1 MRSYL
6 KLLCIYVCLLMYVL
20 PAGSV
25 ESDAGNTQDKKI
37 GLTLS
42 GGGARG
48 LAHIGVLHI
57 IDSLG
62 VQIDF
67 ITGTSMGSI
76 VGGMYASGY
85 SAKEIEEF
93 ALTMDWET
101 IFSRR
106 TELSLIHPMR
116 RDNHQQHIVELP
128 IQHGRIRT
136 PTGAIEG
143 QQLWNVLNEVFLHT
157 HHITDF
163 NDLDIPF
170 ACVATNVENGDAVI
184 MRDGNL
190 VTAVR
195 ASMAIPSVFTTVARD
210 GLKLIDGGVVNNFPA
225 LLAKEMG
232 ADFVIGV
239 NVSQGLRPAEELL
252 TPIDIIYQMGFYS
265 DAKNFADNRAATDIF
280 LDVDLGSFTAA
291 SFANTY
297 EIIELGK
304 EAGRKIID
312 DLMPFAGRKT
322 EPRASINEKREQI
335 ELVIDTIIFSGLEN
349 VKLWYVTNTLNI
361 LPGDTVGVRQLT
373 RSINKLYAS
382 NYFNRVHYHLKPV
395 PDKGSVILNIDVS
408 EKPFSSLA
416 AALHFGSFTGAA
428 ISARISSNRFLIYN
442 VEASASVVI
451 GEQPA
456 FKGSLIYFFDERRR
470 TWARY
475 MVQGRRLTFPIFDDF
490 EPFAE
495 YNQGY
500 FRNEIS
506 VNRLYRQNSFF
517 SLATAY
523 YFESLSPNLRTPTT
537 IDINNRAFETS
548 LSWHYLRLNRNVFPT
563 SGQRIRVSG
572 SFIHNQNP
580 SVSEIRLDGR
590 PASLED
596 LDIEISNFLQFYLLS
611 ESYIPLWSN
620 LTQINKLQIGYSFGY
635 EQGFINSFNIGGTY
649 HLLKNQITFA
659 GLNEY
664 EVISPNIV
672 AASLGYQYHFGRSV
686 YGTGIFNAAL
696 YDFRVDR
703 PEEISGDSFLLGA
716 GISLG
721 YDSILGPF
729 ELTFSYSPQAGK
741 IIGYI
746 NMGWLF

>member
-1 MRSYL
+1 MNALL
-6 KLLCIYVCLLMYVL
+6 KILYIYICLLMYIL
-20 PAGSV
+20 PVSSAV
-25 ESDAGNTQDKKI
+25 PEAKNAPEKKV

-62 VQIDF
+62 VQIDY
-67 ITGTSMGSI
+67 ITGTSIGSI

-85 SAKEIEEF
+85 SALEIEEF
-93 ALTMDWET
+93 ALSMDWEMV
-101 IFSRR
+101 FSRR
-106 TELSLIHPMR
+106 AELSFVHPMR
-116 RDNHQQHIVELP
+116 RDHHQQHIVELP
-128 IQHGRIRT
+128 IEHGRIRT

-143 QQLWNVLNEVFLHT
+143 QKLWNTLNEVFFHT

-170 ACVATNVENGDAVI
+170 ACVATNVENGDAIV

-190 VTAVR
+190 VTAIR
-195 ASMAIPSVFTTVARD
+195 ASMAIPSVFTTVERD
-210 GLKLIDGGVVNNFPA
+210 GMKLIDGGVVNNFPA
-225 LLAKEMG
+225 RLAKEMG
-232 ADFVIGV
+232 ADFVIGI
-239 NVSQGLRPAEELL
+239 NVSQGLRPAEELI

-265 DAKNFADNRAATDIF
+265 DAKNFADNRAATDVF
-280 LDVDLGSFTAA
+280 VDVDLGGFTAA
-291 SFANTY
+291 SFANTF
-297 EIIELGK
+297 EIIERGK

-312 DLMPFAGRKT
+312 DLLPLAGSKAQPG
-322 EPRASINEKREQI
+322 ESIREKRAQI
-335 ELVIDTIIFSGLEN
+335 ELVIDTIIISGLEN
-349 VKLWYVTNTLNI
+349 VKLWYAHNTLNI
-361 LPGDTVGVRQLT
+361 GRGDTVGIERLT
-373 RSINKLYAS
+373 RAINKLYAS
-382 NYFNRVHYHLKPV
+382 NYFNRVHYHLKPLT
-395 PDKGSVILNIDVS
+395 DKGSVILHIDVS
-408 EKPFSSLA
+408 EKPFTSLA

-428 ISARISSNRFLIYN
+428 ISARIRTNKFVIYN
-442 VEASASVVI
+442 AEASASVVI

-470 TWARY
+470 TWSQY
-475 MVQGRRLTFPIFDDF
+475 QVKGRRLTFPIFDDF

-495 YNQGY
+495 YNQAY

-506 VNRLYRQNSFF
+506 VNRLYRQNAFF

-523 YFESLSPNLRTPTT
+523 YFESLSPNMRTPTT
-537 IDINNRAFETS
+537 IDIKNRAFETS
-548 LSWHYLRLNRNVFPT
+548 LGWHYHTLNRNVFPT
-563 SGQRIRVSG
+563 SGQRIQVNS
-572 SFIHNQNP
+572 SFIYNQNP

-596 LDIEISNFLQFYLLS
+596 LDIEISNFFQFYLLS

-635 EQGFINSFNIGGTY
+635 DQGFINSFNIGGTY

-664 EVISPNIV
+664 ELISPNIV

-686 YGTGIFNAAL
+686 YATGLFNAAL
-696 YDFRVDR
+696 YEFRLDR
-703 PEEISGDSFLLGA
+703 PEEISSDNFVLGA
-716 GISLG
+716 GVSLG
-721 YDSILGPF
+721 YDTILGPF

-746 NMGWLF
+746 NLGWLF